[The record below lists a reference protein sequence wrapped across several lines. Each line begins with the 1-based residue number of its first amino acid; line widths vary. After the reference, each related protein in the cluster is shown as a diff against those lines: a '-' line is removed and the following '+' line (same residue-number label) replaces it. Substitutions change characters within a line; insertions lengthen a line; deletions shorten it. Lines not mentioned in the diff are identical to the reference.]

1 MGAGGARF
9 ERRVVVI
16 GPGAARDYDP
26 AEWRDAIVMVQR
38 GEIEVEG
45 RAGGRRRFG
54 PGAVVWLDG
63 LPLRALHTV
72 GADAAVLVSVR
83 RSGAPASSARTGG
96 SSRPRPR

>member
-1 MGAGGARF
+1 MGAAGPRF

-16 GPGAARDYDP
+16 APGAARDYDA

-45 RAGGRRRFG
+45 RSGGRRRFG

-63 LPLRALHTV
+63 LPLRAVHAV
-72 GADAAVLVSVR
+72 GAEAAALVSVR
-83 RSGAPASSARTGG
+83 RSGGPGSSGRRAGG
-96 SSRPRPR
+96 SRPRRR